1 MKKLFALIL
10 ALTFVFASLGVYA
23 EKDVKYLK
31 SDEGYNYGGDFV
43 YVAKDKATGELIP
56 LSIGPYDGYSYV
68 YTEGDFTIE
77 KVPYTSKYTD
87 EADINSRYSMGV
99 REMSAR
105 GVLKGF
111 PDGTFKPDKELSRA
125 EMAVIFRRLFS
136 IDTENAPSSIF
147 PDIAENSWC
156 REDIMALIEEGVF
169 AKGEYF
175 YPEMII
181 NREQLITMA
190 YRMINRLGGI
200 KTDVS
205 YSPMELKD
213 FDSISD
219 FAKPAYEA
227 LISNGYQIPN
237 DMVDH
242 DFMDTADDEYF
253 ANPRKA
259 VTRGECADFLYFLTR
274 NFLNDNAPAIKHEE
288 LSNIEIPI
296 LDGSTSTY
304 DITRNIYSAFYQ
316 NHENLESFPK
326 AHSKT
331 TNSYKRLING
341 EVEMIFVPDPG
352 EEVLNYAKKMGV
364 NLRFVPIANEALV
377 FFTDKDNKAEN
388 ITTEALH
395 EIYVNNGIT
404 NWKEIGGDDKELV
417 AYCRNNDS
425 GSHAQME
432 NFILGGKPINEKIA
446 QERISLI
453 MASILTDVDDFNA
466 QNPDKI
472 AMGYSLYYYFNNVKY
487 VLGPMDLKLMSIDGI
502 APTDETIGSGTYPY
516 TTNYYAVVRD
526 EKNEKVDKFISLMQG
541 EFGQAVISQSGLG
554 VIK

>member
-1 MKKLFALIL
+1 MKKLFALLLII
-10 ALTFVFASLGVYA
+10 TFAFSSFSAYA
-23 EKDVKYLK
+23 QKDVKYLK
-31 SDEGYNYGGDFV
+31 AEERYDYGSETV
-43 YVAKDKATGELIP
+43 YVARSSATGEIIP
-56 LSIGPYDGYSYV
+56 LSIGPLDGYSYV
-68 YTEGDFTIE
+68 YTEEPFIME
-77 KVPYTSKYTD
+77 KIPYTPKYTD
-87 EADINSRYSMGV
+87 GADENSRYSMGI

-111 PDGTFKPDKELSRA
+111 PDGTFKSDKELSRA
-125 EMAVIFRRLFS
+125 EMAAVFRRLFS

-147 PDIAENSWC
+147 PDIADSSWC
-156 REDIMALIEEGVF
+156 REDIMALVQEGVF

-175 YPEMII
+175 YPDRLI
-181 NREQLITMA
+181 NREQLITMS

-205 YSPMELKD
+205 ASYMELDD

-219 FAKPAYEA
+219 FAKEAYDA
-227 LISNGYQIPN
+227 LISNGYQILYE
-237 DMVDH
+237 MVDH
-242 DFMDTADDEYF
+242 DFMDTSDDEYF
-253 ANPRKA
+253 ANSKKA

-274 NFLNDNAPAIKHEE
+274 RFLDNNAPAILKDE
-288 LSNIEIPI
+288 LSDIEIPI

-304 DITRNIYSAFYQ
+304 DITKNIYSAFYQ
-316 NHENLESFPK
+316 NHENLDSFPK

-331 TNSYKRLING
+331 TNSYKRLIDG

-352 EEVLNYAKKMGV
+352 EEVLNYAKEKGV
-364 NLRFVPIANEALV
+364 NLKFVPIANEALI
-377 FFTDKDNKAEN
+377 FFTDKDNKADN
-388 ITTEALH
+388 ITTAQLH
-395 EIYVNNGIT
+395 DIYVNNGIR
-404 NWKEIGGDDKELV
+404 NWSEIGGEDKELI

-432 NFILGGKPINEKIA
+432 NFILDGKEINEKIA

-472 AMGYSLYYYFNNVKY
+472 AMGYSLYYYFNNVQM
-487 VLGPMDLKLMSIDGI
+487 VIGPTDLKLMSIDGV
-502 APTDETIGSGTYPY
+502 APTDETIGNNTYPY
-516 TTNYYAVVRD
+516 TTNYFAVVRD

>member
-31 SDEGYNYGGDFV
+31 SDERYDYGWDSV
-43 YVAKDKATGELIP
+43 YVAKDKATGEFIP
-56 LSIGPYDGYSYV
+56 LSIGPHDGYSYV
-68 YTEGDFTIE
+68 YTEGDFIME
-77 KVPYTSKYTD
+77 KIPYIPKYTD
-87 EADINSRYSMGV
+87 GADENSHYSMAI

-111 PDGTFKPDKELSRA
+111 PDGTFKPEKELSRA
-125 EMAVIFRRLFS
+125 EMAAVFRRLFS

-147 PDIAENSWC
+147 PDIADSIWC
-156 REDIMALIEEGVF
+156 REDIMALVEEGVF

-175 YPEMII
+175 YPDMII

-200 KTDVS
+200 NEDAVAS
-205 YSPMELKD
+205 HMYLDD
-213 FDSISD
+213 FNSISD

-227 LISNGYQIPN
+227 LLSNGYQILYE
-237 DMVDH
+237 MVDH
-242 DFMDTADDEYF
+242 DFMDTSDDEYF

-316 NHENLESFPK
+316 NHENLESFPR

-352 EEVLNYAKKMGV
+352 EEVLNYAKEKGV
-364 NLRFVPIANEALV
+364 NLRFVPIANEALI
-377 FFTDKDNKAEN
+377 FFTDKDNKADN

-395 EIYVNNGIT
+395 EIYVNNGIKS
-404 NWKEIGGDDKELV
+404 WKEIGGEDKELV

-432 NFILGGKPINEKIA
+432 NFILDGKPINEKIA

-472 AMGYSLYYYFNNVKY
+472 AMGYSLYYYFNNVQS
-487 VLGPMDLKLMSIDGI
+487 VIGPNNLKLMSIDGI
-502 APTDETIGSGTYPY
+502 APTDETIGNGAYPY
-516 TTNYYAVVRD
+516 TTNYYAVVRE
-526 EKNEKVDKFISLMQG
+526 EKNEKVDKFLELMQG
-541 EFGQAVISQSGLG
+541 EFGQQVILQSGLG

>member
-1 MKKLFALIL
+1 MKKIL
-10 ALTFVFASLGVYA
+10 ALTLSLTFVFASLGVYA

-31 SDEGYNYGGDFV
+31 SDEGYNYGWENV
-43 YVAKDKATGELIP
+43 YVAKDKGTGEFIP
-56 LSIGPYDGYSYV
+56 LSIGPHDGYSYV
-68 YTEGDFTIE
+68 YTEGDFTME
-77 KVPYTSKYTD
+77 KVPYTPKYTD
-87 EADINSRYSMGV
+87 GADENSHYSMAI

-111 PDGTFKPDKELSRA
+111 PDGTFKPEKELSRA

-156 REDIMALIEEGVF
+156 REDIMALVEEGVF

-175 YPEMII
+175 YPDMII

-200 KTDVS
+200 NENAVASHMYLD
-205 YSPMELKD
+205 D
-213 FDSISD
+213 FNSISD

-227 LISNGYQIPN
+227 LLSNGYQILYE
-237 DMVDH
+237 MVDH
-242 DFMDTADDEYF
+242 DFMDTSDDEYF
-253 ANPRKA
+253 ANPKTA

-274 NFLNDNAPAIKHEE
+274 RFLDNNAPAIKYDEVAD
-288 LSNIEIPI
+288 IEIPV

-316 NHENLESFPK
+316 NHENLDFFPK

-331 TNSYKRLING
+331 TNSYKRLIDG

-352 EEVLNYAKKMGV
+352 EEVLNYAKEKGV

-388 ITTEALH
+388 ITTEQLH
-395 EIYVNNGIT
+395 EIYVNDGIK

-487 VLGPMDLKLMSIDGI
+487 VLGPMDLKLMSINGV
-502 APTDETIGSGTYPY
+502 APTDESIGNGTYPY
-516 TTNYYAVVRD
+516 TTNYYAVVRG
-526 EKNEKVDKFISLMQG
+526 EKNEKVDKFLELMQG
-541 EFGQAVISQSGLG
+541 EFGQEVILQSGLG

>member
-10 ALTFVFASLGVYA
+10 ALTFVFASFVVYA

-31 SDEGYNYGGDFV
+31 SDEGYNYGSDYV
-43 YVAKDKATGELIP
+43 YVAKDTMTGEIIP
-56 LSIGPYDGYSYV
+56 LAIGPLDGYSYV
-68 YTEGDFTIE
+68 YTDGDFTIE
-77 KVPYTSKYTD
+77 KVPYVPKYTD
-87 EADINSRYSMGV
+87 GADENSHYSMAI

-111 PDGTFKPDKELSRA
+111 PDGTFKPEKELSRA
-125 EMAVIFRRLFS
+125 EMAAVFRRLFS
-136 IDTENAPSSIF
+136 INTENAPSSIF
-147 PDIAENSWC
+147 PDIEDSSWC
-156 REDIMALIEEGVF
+156 REDIMALVQEGVF

-181 NREQLITMA
+181 NREQLITMS

-200 KTDVS
+200 NEDAVAS
-205 YSPMELKD
+205 HMYLDD
-213 FDSISD
+213 FNSISD

-227 LISNGYQIPN
+227 LLSNGYQILYE
-237 DMVDH
+237 MVDH
-242 DFMDTADDEYF
+242 DFMDTSDDEYF

-274 NFLNDNAPAIKHEE
+274 RFLDNNAPAILKDGASH
-288 LSNIEIPI
+288 IEIPI

-331 TNSYKRLING
+331 TNSYKRLIDG

-352 EEVLNYAKKMGV
+352 EEVLNYAKEKGV
-364 NLRFVPIANEALV
+364 NLKFVPIANEALI
-377 FFTDKDNKAEN
+377 FFTDKDNKADN
-388 ITTEALH
+388 ITTGALH
-395 EIYVNNGIT
+395 EIYVNNGIK

-432 NFILGGKPINEKIA
+432 NFILDGKPINEQIA

-453 MASILTDVDDFNA
+453 MASILTDVDDFNR

-487 VLGPMDLKLMSIDGI
+487 VLGPMDLKLMSIDGV
-502 APTDETIGSGTYPY
+502 APTDETIGNGTYPY

-526 EKNEKVDKFISLMQG
+526 EKNEKVDKFIELMQG
-541 EFGQAVISQSGLG
+541 EFGQQVILQSGLG